1 MLRSSLFSFLF
12 LMLTGAAVADEANLK
27 TSPLAVAYGSH
38 PDIQSPRLSPD
49 GSKMAFLQSHPEGY
63 EFLRML
69 DFDTKKLSGVIAYG
83 KKDEVELKWCRWA
96 SAGRFLC
103 GISSIDKVQGRPM
116 FGPQQQQGQGKY
128 YARNQVSGVNIDG
141 SDMQVFAGNPFGM
154 MGSQDFVIDWL
165 PDDKDHVAILESAMD
180 GAGLARLDIYKGGEA
195 KTFVKRKK
203 GARSWITDGHGVAR
217 LYMTS
222 SQGGGGAWYGR
233 SGEDGKWEKIH
244 ETAPRADD
252 RFQPVGFGANL
263 DELLYTDINNG
274 RSALFAMNLAAGS
287 ATRLVFGHPEAD
299 VGQPVRMGKY
309 NRIVG
314 VTYNLERE
322 HQEYFDPK
330 VKDVYDRLTLLYP
343 DDRIAIVD
351 EDWNGRYYLVSI
363 ETKNDAGSYY
373 RFDSEL
379 NDLAKIGTAWSRLKE
394 HPQAEVKAVN
404 YAARD
409 GAQISGYLSQ
419 PPGAAPSGLP
429 AVILPYDSA
438 SNRRVYGH
446 DFLVQFLNASGY
458 AVLQANYRGSMGF
471 GKDWEGN
478 GAFRDWER
486 ASGDIGAGARYLIDQ
501 KIADPARVCIAGWG
515 FGGYAA
521 LMSGSED
528 PGMYKCIVSIGGP
541 GNPEKLGE
549 MARNMVSGRRY
560 MSFGGGIGAA
570 KAEFGSPEQR
580 AGEIKAPVL
589 LIQAAKDYTV
599 PYAQFED
606 LGAALKAGGVKVET
620 AEYEHAEHTIWPERY
635 RIDLLARIGEFLDAN
650 L

>member
-1 MLRSSLFSFLF
+1 MLRSSLIACFF
-12 LMLTGAAVADEANLK
+12 LMLTTAAAAAEADLK

-49 GSKMAFLQSHPEGY
+49 GSLMAFLQTHPDGF
-63 EFLRML
+63 EFLRTL
-69 DFDTKKLSGVIAYG
+69 DFDSKKVSGVIAYG

-96 SAGRFLC
+96 STERFLC
-103 GISSIDKVQGRPM
+103 GISSIDKVQGRPT
-116 FGPQQQQGQGKY
+116 FGPPQQQGQGKY
-128 YARNQVSGVNIDG
+128 YARNQVSAVNLDG
-141 SDMQVFAGNPFGM
+141 SGMQVFAGNPFGM
-154 MGSQDFVIDWL
+154 MGAQDFVIDWL

-180 GAGLARLDIYKGGEA
+180 GAGLARLDITKGGDP

-217 LYMTS
+217 AYMSS
-222 SQGGGGAWYGR
+222 SQTENAWHAR
-233 SGEDGKWEKIH
+233 SGEEGKWEEIH
-244 ETAPRADD
+244 RAAARDGDD
-252 RFQPVGFGANL
+252 RFMPLGFGANL

-274 RSALFAMNLAAGS
+274 RYALFAMNLAAG
-287 ATRLVFGHPEAD
+287 ATTRLVFGHPEAD

-322 HQEYFDPK
+322 YQAYFDPK

-343 DDRIAIVD
+343 DDRIVIVD
-351 EDWNGRYYLVSI
+351 EDWSGRYYLVSI
-363 ETKNDAGSYY
+363 DTKNDAGSYY
-373 RFDSEL
+373 RFDSEQ
-379 NDLAKIGTAWSRLKE
+379 NELAKIGTAWSRLKE
-394 HPQAEVKAVN
+394 HPPAEVKTVT
-404 YAARD
+404 YAGQD
-409 GAQISGYLSQ
+409 GAQIPGYLSL
-419 PPGAAPSGLP
+419 PPGAARTGLP

-438 SNRRVYGH
+438 SNRRINGH

-486 ASGDIGAGARYLIDQ
+486 ASGDIGAGAKYLIDQ
-501 KIADPARVCIAGWG
+501 KIADPAGVCIVGWG

-521 LMSGSED
+521 LMSGSAD
-528 PGMYKCIVSIGGP
+528 PGMYKCTVSIGGP
-541 GNPEKLGE
+541 GNPEKLG
-549 MARNMVSGRRY
+549 MMGRNMVSGRRFL
-560 MSFGGGIGAA
+560 SFAGGPDAA
-570 KAEFGSPEQR
+570 RAQFGSPEER
-580 AGEIKAPVL
+580 ARAIKAPVL

-606 LGAALKAGGVKVET
+606 LALALKSGGVKVET
-620 AEYEHAEHTIWPERY
+620 AEYEHAEHTIWTERY

-650 L
+650 F